1 MVLNFFGVRVV
12 KQKNGVGV
20 IVDNWLIENVVGVE
34 RLIDR
39 VMKFSIF
46 IRNVVWE
53 VVFCCCLQACRSVN
67 EKGEFYELMDKFVTS
82 EKVLVGGDFNGVVG
96 SDMDGFT
103 HVHRRLGIGQINDR
117 RIRLLDWVVVK
128 GLRSMNTC
136 FQKRKSSLIT
146 FRLAETETIIDY
158 ILVNNN

>member
-12 KQKNGVGV
+12 KQKNDVGV
-20 IVDNWLIENVVGVE
+20 IVGNWLIGKVVGVE

-39 VMKFSIF
+39 VMKVSIF
-46 IRNVVWE
+46 ISNVVWE

-82 EKVLVGGDFNGVVG
+82 EVLVGGDFNGLVG

-103 HVHRRLGIGQINDR
+103 HVHRGLGIG
-117 RIRLLDWVVVK
+117 
-128 GLRSMNTC
+128 
-136 FQKRKSSLIT
+136 
-146 FRLAETETIIDY
+146 
-158 ILVNNN
+158 